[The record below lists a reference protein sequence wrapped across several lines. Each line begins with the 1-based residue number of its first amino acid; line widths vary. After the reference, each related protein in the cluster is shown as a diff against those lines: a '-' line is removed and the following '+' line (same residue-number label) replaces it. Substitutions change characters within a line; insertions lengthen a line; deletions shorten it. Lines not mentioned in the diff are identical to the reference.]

1 MVNFSL
7 VFDGTSRLGEVLAV
21 VVHYIEN
28 STAFSEIGVSDKE
41 YVRRRS
47 CS

>member
-1 MVNFSL
+1 M
-7 VFDGTSRLGEVLAV
+7 FDDTSRLGEVLAV
-21 VVHYIEN
+21 VVRYIDGWEN
-28 STAFSEIGVSDKE
+28 STALGEIGIFDKE